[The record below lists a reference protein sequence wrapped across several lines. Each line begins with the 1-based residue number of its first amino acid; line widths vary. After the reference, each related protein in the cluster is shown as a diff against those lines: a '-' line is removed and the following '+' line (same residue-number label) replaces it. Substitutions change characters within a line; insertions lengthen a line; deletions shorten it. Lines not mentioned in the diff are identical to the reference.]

1 VPEFKIAGIGAS
13 AGGLTALKALFD
25 RLTPEPGMSFVVVV
39 HLAPDQKSHLAE
51 LLQPHAPMPV
61 QQVTETTKLEPNHI
75 YVIPPNFNLD
85 AVDTHL
91 RLSSL
96 ETRRFDRAP
105 IDHFFRTLAD
115 SNEGNAIG
123 VVLSGSG
130 RDGTLGLRRIKE
142 RGGVTIVQEP
152 AEAEYDGMPRSAIGA
167 GVVDLVLP
175 VSEIAA
181 RVVGIAR
188 SSPDVPPAD
197 VDIESTLDE
206 NRLIARVFAQIRART
221 GHDFS
226 EYKRSTI
233 MRRIGRR
240 MQVNQIGSLSDYVVT
255 LRDNRREIAALF
267 DDLLIT
273 VTEFFRDPEVFEQ
286 LAKDV
291 VPRLFER
298 RQPYEA
304 IRIWSAGCATGEE
317 AYSLAMLMLEEAAR
331 REVRPN
337 IQIFATDLHSRSLK
351 TARDGEYPESI
362 SSDVSPERLRR
373 FFQLENGAFRIRQ
386 EVRELVLFAAHD
398 LLKDPPFSHLDLIV
412 CRNLMIYL
420 QRDVQSDVI
429 SLFHYALDPDGLVL
443 LGTAE
448 TMDGTDLFQ
457 AEHKPICLYRR
468 RSVPTRDH
476 RLPVFTSTM
485 RKDPEHH
492 RVPERG
498 GPSAS
503 FGGIHARLVEQ
514 YAPPSILVNE
524 NHDVVH
530 YSAHAGR
537 YLEIPGGE
545 PTSNVFKLVGEP
557 LRFELRA
564 ALQVARE
571 RGATVRSKP
580 IALTRNGIVSRVV
593 IRVRPSPDDE
603 RNGFYLVFFDDVDDQ
618 DTTQGDGEPVTGVQR
633 EL

>member
-221 GHDFS
+221 GHDF
-226 EYKRSTI
+226 
-233 MRRIGRR
+233 
-240 MQVNQIGSLSDYVVT
+240 
-255 LRDNRREIAALF
+255 
-267 DDLLIT
+267 T

-498 GPSAS
+498 GA
-503 FGGIHARLVEQ
+503 
-514 YAPPSILVNE
+514 
-524 NHDVVH
+524 
-530 YSAHAGR
+530 
-537 YLEIPGGE
+537 
-545 PTSNVFKLVGEP
+545 VGE
-557 LRFELRA
+557 LRRDSRA
-564 ALQVARE
+564 VG
-571 RGATVRSKP
+571 GAICASEHPR
-580 IALTRNGIVSRVV
+580 
-593 IRVRPSPDDE
+593 
-603 RNGFYLVFFDDVDDQ
+603 
-618 DTTQGDGEPVTGVQR
+618 QR
-633 EL
+633 EP

>member
-1 VPEFKIAGIGAS
+1 MPEFKIAGIGAS

-233 MRRIGRR
+233 LRRIGRR

-398 LLKDPPFSHLDLIV
+398 LLKDPPLSHLDLIV

-420 QRDVQSDVI
+420 QRDVQCDVI

-448 TMDGTDLFQ
+448 TMDGT
-457 AEHKPICLYRR
+457 ICSRRNTSRSAFIAGAASRRGTTGSLCSHPPCARTPNTIAFRSGGGRR
-468 RSVPTRDH
+468 RASAGFTRGWWSNMRLRASSSTRTMMSCTTRPT
-476 RLPVFTSTM
+476 PVGISRSREGSRRAM
-485 RKDPEHH
+485 CSSS
-492 RVPERG
+492 
-498 GPSAS
+498 SAS
-503 FGGIHARLVEQ
+503 RFDSSCVPHCRWRENE
-514 YAPPSILVNE
+514 APRFVPSL
-524 NHDVVH
+524 
-530 YSAHAGR
+530 
-537 YLEIPGGE
+537 
-545 PTSNVFKLVGEP
+545 
-557 LRFELRA
+557 
-564 ALQVARE
+564 
-571 RGATVRSKP
+571 
-580 IALTRNGIVSRVV
+580 
-593 IRVRPSPDDE
+593 SP
-603 RNGFYLVFFDDVDDQ
+603 
-618 DTTQGDGEPVTGVQR
+618 
-633 EL
+633 